1 MKIRCLLVDDEPL
14 ALDALES
21 LMQKIPD
28 LEITGKCQ
36 NAVEALQ
43 VIHNKEIDLLLLD
56 IQMPEITGIEMLKS
70 LAHPPKVIFTTAY
83 RDYAVEAFEL
93 DVIDYLVKPISLERL
108 IRSINRYHDRISRKP
123 DPQTSDAETSGN
135 TITIYSDKK
144 NYRVITSSILYVE
157 GLKDYAM
164 VFTDNGRLITR
175 QTLKKLEDILPDK
188 DFIRVHRSFIVPIH
202 RLDSWTTYSVCIKD
216 KEIPVGRTYRKTIMD
231 LFENLQGND
240 QGR

>member
-21 LMQKIPD
+21 LMRKIPA
-28 LEITGKCQ
+28 LEIIGKCQ

-43 VIHNKEIDLLLLD
+43 VIHNKEIDLMLLD

-83 RDYAVEAFEL
+83 RNYAVEAFEL

-108 IRSINRYHDRISRKP
+108 IRSINRYHDRISP
-123 DPQTSDAETSGN
+123 EPGPQTSDPETSGK

-144 NYRVITSSILYVE
+144 NYRVITSSILYIE

-164 VFTDNGRLITR
+164 VHTDNGRLITR
-175 QTLKKLEDILPDK
+175 QTLKNLEDILPDEE
-188 DFIRVHRSFIVPIH
+188 FIRVHRSFIVPYQ
-202 RLDSWTTYSVCIKD
+202 RLDSWTTYSVSIKEI
-216 KEIPVGRTYRKTIMD
+216 EIPVGRTYRKTIMD
-231 LFENLQGND
+231 LLENIQGND
-240 QGR
+240 